1 VEPLPHGS
9 RFHPKTKS
17 NLWRR
22 QSLLTQGEHLLIAL
36 LSLCT
41 LRGNGLLH
49 TFLLGGPPFFNRQ
62 EAACWRLRRRFDSL
76 AGRFHLEGDTCEE
89 LLDGFRQVPGYMEA
103 ISHLNR
109 LRSASSYCAGANGRY
124 TLPQRQLSPSDLAG
138 QLSSSDCSELE
149 IVLLLPDVSSS
160 QKMTSP
166 FDMLSHLI
174 SSLWSSLRG
183 TGLSLPIA
191 RQVSP
196 SFFRIAA
203 SSSFR
208 IGQGQSHFC
217 RKKTLKAASI
227 SS

>member
-1 VEPLPHGS
+1 MASQVSSSTSGKQACLRAMSFLRAS
-9 RFHPKTKS
+9 RRFSSKWKRSATCCA
-17 NLWRR
+17 W
-22 QSLLTQGEHLLIAL
+22 GA
-36 LSLCT
+36 
-41 LRGNGLLH
+41 
-49 TFLLGGPPFFNRQ
+49 PFFT
-62 EAACWRLRRRFDSL
+62 A
-76 AGRFHLEGDTCEE
+76 
-89 LLDGFRQVPGYMEA
+89 
-103 ISHLNR
+103 
-109 LRSASSYCAGANGRY
+109 SAANGRY

-217 RKKTLKAASI
+217 RKRR
-227 SS
+227 